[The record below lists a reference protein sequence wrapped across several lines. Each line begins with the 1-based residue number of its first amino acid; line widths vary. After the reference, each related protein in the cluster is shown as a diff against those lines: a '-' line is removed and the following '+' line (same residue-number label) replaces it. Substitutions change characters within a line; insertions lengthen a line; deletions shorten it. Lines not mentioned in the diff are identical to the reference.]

1 MRISP
6 ILLAP
11 LLAGLAFLGQA
22 SAQQVIT
29 LQVSGTG
36 ADRDS
41 AILAALTE
49 AVRQANGV
57 QIQGERVSA
66 ARVSRLVEDIQ
77 DGMRQSRTT
86 AKSSRN
92 LEEQV
97 QTGFHGYVRSY
108 RILEEAQARDG
119 GTQVGVEAAVEVFDP
134 SAPRPGVRSTLAV
147 LPPTLGG
154 AVPASAAY
162 PPASFADQVVGDV
175 SRILVQSR
183 RFQVLEREM
192 LGSVH
197 QELDRL
203 GQTGFGD
210 GEQRLAGKLLG
221 ADYLLRISMEVY
233 DLRSEDREIRATGE
247 SFVDTSVT
255 VRLDFRIL
263 DTASGST
270 KMLESRSYSLEPAGV
285 RERWGRRAGVDAVIP
300 DLITAAGKEIAESVL
315 DQVYPV
321 KVVRLGQGGVIY
333 LNQGG
338 VRLVPGR
345 KLRVFRPGEDLIDP
359 DTGLSLGKEETVIA
373 LIEVTESRS
382 KVSLARILD
391 GDLESLAAG
400 DVCRSVDNGLSRAD

>member
-119 GTQVGVEAAVEVFDP
+119 GTQVGVEAAVEVF
-134 SAPRPGVRSTLAV
+134 
-147 LPPTLGG
+147 
-154 AVPASAAY
+154 
-162 PPASFADQVVGDV
+162 
-175 SRILVQSR
+175 
-183 RFQVLEREM
+183 
-192 LGSVH
+192 
-197 QELDRL
+197 
-203 GQTGFGD
+203 
-210 GEQRLAGKLLG
+210 
-221 ADYLLRISMEVY
+221 
-233 DLRSEDREIRATGE
+233 
-247 SFVDTSVT
+247 
-255 VRLDFRIL
+255 
-263 DTASGST
+263 
-270 KMLESRSYSLEPAGV
+270 
-285 RERWGRRAGVDAVIP
+285 
-300 DLITAAGKEIAESVL
+300 
-315 DQVYPV
+315 
-321 KVVRLGQGGVIY
+321 
-333 LNQGG
+333 
-338 VRLVPGR
+338 
-345 KLRVFRPGEDLIDP
+345 
-359 DTGLSLGKEETVIA
+359 
-373 LIEVTESRS
+373 
-382 KVSLARILD
+382 
-391 GDLESLAAG
+391 
-400 DVCRSVDNGLSRAD
+400 